1 MKKQILSIALGL
13 AIMATGTTTTAADK
27 NPVSSKKLSANEKA
41 VKNFIKQFTNS
52 VNSTIYSSA
61 DGFIISTDSAGSKIT
76 SAYNKK
82 GDWVYTIERYAADNL
97 ENDIVD
103 IVKDN
108 YEDYAVAGM
117 EKIDQSGYNTIY
129 IVHLEDIHSIKT
141 IRVRNDEVELIQDFK
156 KG

>member
-27 NPVSSKKLSANEKA
+27 NPVSGKKLSANEKA
-41 VKNFIKQFTNS
+41 VKNFTKQFTNP

-82 GDWVYTIERYAADNL
+82 GDWVFTIERYAADNL
-97 ENDIVD
+97 EKDIVD
-103 IVKDN
+103 IVKDS

-129 IVHLEDIHSIKT
+129 IVHLEDSHSIKT